1 MAKRTVEVID
11 GFSQV
16 QAFKRATAKGA
27 IASQTKPKQVTPTPT
42 ANSAT
47 VASATVASPSGRVGV
62 AMPSLRPMS
71 SSTVS
76 ASAPTSGSIALNQIG
91 VTVVPKKRVVTCY
104 NCGYSYTLAGKIHVP
119 YCPKC
124 KLLLCVDDIIVDGE
138 QSEDIKTI
146 GDVIIKQ
153 TARLADGITINGR
166 SVTIGGDVSRC
177 AAVLASEQIK
187 LDTGAKFSASVL
199 EGTSVLIPEG
209 GEIHLENEIKCAKL
223 TVAGKIVG
231 KIKVTEGLKILA
243 GGHVVGEVFAPSLS
257 IDLGGGLTGTCMVS
271 KQTSIDN

>member
-42 ANSAT
+42 VNSAT
-47 VASATVASPSGRVGV
+47 VASVTVASPSGRVGV

-76 ASAPTSGSIALNQIG
+76 ASAPTSGSVPLNQIG

-124 KLLLCVDDIIVDGE
+124 KLLLCVDDIIIDGE
-138 QSEDIKTI
+138 QSADIKTI

-187 LDTGAKFSASVL
+187 LDTGAIFSSTVL
-199 EGTSVLIPEG
+199 EKTSVVIAAGSEVQVPNVL
-209 GEIHLENEIKCAKL
+209 KCVTL
-223 TVAGKIVG
+223 TVEGK
-231 KIKVTEGLKILA
+231 
-243 GGHVVGEVFAPSLS
+243 
-257 IDLGGGLTGTCMVS
+257 LTGTVEVADCITIKVGGYIVGDISAQRLIMELGAGITGACRII
-271 KQTSIDN
+271 KQ